1 MTLLLKLLFGAI
13 FLWMTVATVRA
24 SLEAS
29 LAAAWPAF
37 AANPWAV
44 ATLYDAYC
52 GFLTF
57 YVWVLYKERR
67 AAMRVLWF
75 LLVMALGNIAVSLY
89 VLIQLF
95 RLPAGESA
103 ETILWR
109 KA

>member
-1 MTLLLKLLFGAI
+1 MKLFLKILFGAI
-13 FLWMTVATVRA
+13 FLVMVWVNV
-24 SLEAS
+24 EAS
-29 LAAAWPAF
+29 RQMNLLASFPLF
-37 AANPWAV
+37 GANPWAV

>member
-1 MTLLLKLLFGAI
+1 
-13 FLWMTVATVRA
+13 
-24 SLEAS
+24 
-29 LAAAWPAF
+29 
-37 AANPWAV
+37 
-44 ATLYDAYC
+44 
-52 GFLTF
+52 
-57 YVWVLYKERR
+57 
-67 AAMRVLWF
+67 MRVLWF